1 MPDEY
6 NKWSPPLVVKMKLFI
21 INCELIFSC
30 MAWIQDPLVLEG
42 QKVELHPLVHEHF
55 DILISLA
62 KDPKIWEYYGR
73 NGADENIIRHFL
85 QEGLDLK
92 QKNQH
97 YPFVI
102 YNKETGDIIGTTRLG
117 ELTPTHKTLE
127 IGWTWYIS
135 SVWGKGYNEECKLLL
150 LSYAF
155 ETLEANRVQLKTA
168 HFNLRSQSA
177 IQRIGATYEGTLRN
191 HMLTGD
197 GSPRHTAVF
206 SIIKE
211 EWLDRKQ
218 KLQKMI
224 NDKYAVL

>member
-1 MPDEY
+1 MLYEY
-6 NKWSPPLVVKMKLFI
+6 NEWTRRQVVKTLVFS

-42 QKVELHPLVHEHF
+42 QKVTLHPLTPKHF
-55 DILISLA
+55 NTLIPQA

-92 QKNQH
+92 QKSQH

-102 YNKETGDIIGTTRLG
+102 YNKETGDIIGTTRFG
-117 ELTPTHKTLE
+117 DINPTYKTLE
-127 IGWTWYIS
+127 IGWTWYIRAA
-135 SVWGKGYNEECKLLL
+135 WGKGYNEECKLLL

-155 ETLEANRVQLKTA
+155 EQLDANRVQLKTA
-168 HFNLRSQSA
+168 HFNLRSQRA
-177 IQRIGATYEGTLRN
+177 IERIGATYEGTLRN

-197 GSPRHTAVF
+197 GSPRHTVMF

-211 EWLDRKQ
+211 EWSDRKQ

>member
-1 MPDEY
+1 M
-6 NKWSPPLVVKMKLFI
+6 N
-21 INCELIFSC
+21 
-30 MAWIQDPLVLEG
+30 WIQDPLVLEG
-42 QKVELHPLVHEHF
+42 QRVALHPLTPAHF
-55 DILISLA
+55 DTLIPLA

-73 NGADENIIRHFL
+73 NGADENVIRHFL

-92 QKNQH
+92 HKNQH

-102 YNKETGDIIGTTRLG
+102 FNKDTGDIIGTTRLG

-127 IGWTWYIS
+127 IGWTWYVP

-150 LSYAF
+150 LSYSF
-155 ETLEANRVQLKTA
+155 EQLGVNRVQLKTA
-168 HFNLRSQSA
+168 HFNKRSQRA
-177 IQRIGATYEGTLRN
+177 IERIGATYEGTLRN
-191 HMLTGD
+191 HMITGD

-211 EWLDRKQ
+211 EWEDRKQ
-218 KLQKMI
+218 KLQQII